1 MVSRIFA
8 VGLLSLSLFGCAGS
22 ATFSV
27 RPFHDPDT
35 GKMECCEFSA
45 MDWRD
50 IGSLNI
56 DATKAAD
63 GAIVV
68 HYQAMAIGATAPLTA
83 QGATVSSVAT
93 AVSNAAAAAIKV
105 TP

>member
-1 MVSRIFA
+1 MIRLALALAGVCA
-8 VGLLSLSLFGCAGS
+8 LSACAGS

-27 RPFHDPDT
+27 RPFHDEST
-35 GKMECCEFSA
+35 GKLECCEFRA

-56 DATKAAD
+56 DASKAAD
-63 GAIVV
+63 GSIVV
-68 HYQAMAIGATAPLTA
+68 HYSATAIGATAPTQA
-83 QGATVSSVAT
+83 QGAVISNVAT
-93 AVSNAAAAAIKV
+93 AAGQAAAAIVKL

>member
-1 MVSRIFA
+1 MKFA
-8 VGLLSLSLFGCAGS
+8 ITLLCFSLTGCAGS

-35 GKMECCEFSA
+35 GKMECCQFSA

-50 IGSLNI
+50 IGSLTI

-63 GAIVV
+63 GSIVV
-68 HYQAMAIGATAPLTA
+68 HYSASAIGATAPLNA
-83 QGATVSSVAT
+83 QGAVI
-93 AVSNAAAAAIKV
+93 SNVAAAASNVAISASKFSLK
-105 TP
+105 P

>member
-1 MVSRIFA
+1 MKALVLA
-8 VGLLSLSLFGCAGS
+8 LLCTLGGCAGS

-35 GKMECCEFSA
+35 GKMECCQFTA

-56 DATKAAD
+56 DANKAAD
-63 GAIVV
+63 GSIVV
-68 HYQAMAIGATAPLTA
+68 HYSATAIGATAPLTA
-83 QGATVSSVAT
+83 QGAVISNVAT
-93 AVSNAAAAAIKV
+93 AASNAAAAIVKV

>member
-1 MVSRIFA
+1 MKA
-8 VGLLSLSLFGCAGS
+8 ALLALCLTGCAGS

-35 GKMECCEFSA
+35 GKTECCEFRA
-45 MDWRD
+45 LDWRD

-63 GAIVV
+63 GSIVV
-68 HYQAMAIGATAPLTA
+68 HYSATAIGATAPTAA
-83 QGATVSSVAT
+83 QGAVISNVA
-93 AVSNAAAAAIKV
+93 NAAGQAAAAIVKLS
-105 TP
+105 P

>member
-1 MVSRIFA
+1 MKA
-8 VGLLSLSLFGCAGS
+8 ALLCLALTGCAGS

-35 GKMECCEFSA
+35 GRMECCEFRA

-50 IGSLNI
+50 IGSLNV
-56 DATKAAD
+56 DATKSAD
-63 GAIVV
+63 GSIVV
-68 HYQAMAIGATAPLTA
+68 HYSATAIGATAPLNA
-83 QGATVSSVAT
+83 QGAVISNVAT
-93 AVSNAAAAAIKV
+93 AAGNTAAAIVKL

>member
-1 MVSRIFA
+1 MIRA
-8 VGLLSLSLFGCAGS
+8 LLCLSVVALSGCAGS

-27 RPFHDPDT
+27 RPYHDPYT
-35 GKMECCEFSA
+35 GKVECCEFSA

-68 HYQAMAIGATAPLTA
+68 HYSATAVGATAPLNA
-83 QGATVSSVAT
+83 QGAVISNVAT
-93 AVSNAAAAAIKV
+93 AAGNTAAAIVKL

>member
-1 MVSRIFA
+1 MKALAVLLL
-8 VGLLSLSLFGCAGS
+8 VGLGGCAGS

-35 GKMECCEFSA
+35 GKMECCQFSA

-50 IGSLNI
+50 IGALTI
-56 DATKAAD
+56 DASKSAD

-68 HYQAMAIGATAPLTA
+68 HYSASAIGSTAPTQA
-83 QGATVSSVAT
+83 QGAVISNVAA

-105 TP
+105 AP

>member
-1 MVSRIFA
+1 MTRA
-8 VGLLSLSLFGCAGS
+8 ALALLVCSLAGCAGS

-35 GKMECCEFSA
+35 GKMECCQFSA

-50 IGSLNI
+50 IGSLTI

-68 HYQAMAIGATAPLTA
+68 HYSASAIGATAPLNA
-83 QGATVSSVAT
+83 QGAVISNVAT
-93 AVSNAAAAAIKV
+93 AVGNAASAVVKLA
-105 TP
+105 P

>member
-1 MVSRIFA
+1 MKA
-8 VGLLSLSLFGCAGS
+8 ALLCLVLTGCAGS

-35 GKMECCEFSA
+35 GRMECCEFRA

-50 IGSLNI
+50 IGSLNV
-56 DATKAAD
+56 DATKSAD
-63 GAIVV
+63 GSIVV
-68 HYQAMAIGATAPLTA
+68 HYSATAIGATAPLNA
-83 QGATVSSVAT
+83 QGAVISNVAT
-93 AVSNAAAAAIKV
+93 AAGNTAAAIVKL